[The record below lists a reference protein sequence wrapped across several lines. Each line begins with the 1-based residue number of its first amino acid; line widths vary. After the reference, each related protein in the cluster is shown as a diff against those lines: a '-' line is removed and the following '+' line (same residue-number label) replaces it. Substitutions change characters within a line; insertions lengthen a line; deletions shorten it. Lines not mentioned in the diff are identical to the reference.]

1 MQTKLQQQKD
11 QLDISM
17 TDKNVL
23 ENNLRLVGID
33 LSNITNQV
41 QLLEEHIRRLQT
53 GINDSVNRLHESD
66 SLIDR
71 ISAELRR
78 LRTDNA

>member
-1 MQTKLQQQKD
+1 
-11 QLDISM
+11 M

-33 LSNITNQV
+33 LSNVTNQV

-53 GINDSVNRLHESD
+53 GIHDCANKVHESD
-66 SLIDR
+66 SLVER
-71 ISAELRR
+71 ISAELHR
-78 LRTDNA
+78 LRTDNALIDAENA

>member
-1 MQTKLQQQKD
+1 
-11 QLDISM
+11 M

-41 QLLEEHIRRLQT
+41 QLLEEHIRRL
-53 GINDSVNRLHESD
+53 
-66 SLIDR
+66 
-71 ISAELRR
+71 
-78 LRTDNA
+78 